1 MGYKN
6 LIFSLFSKRKS
17 SADKEEESA
26 KSREP
31 EEKKKFRLKDL
42 DPDEGFLKEE
52 PGFEGSKESAGM
64 DALI

>member
-31 EEKKKFRLKDL
+31 EEKKKYDRLKKL
-42 DPDEGFLKEE
+42 RICQQYFWEYVQQSEQLQQVHT
-52 PGFEGSKESAGM
+52 
-64 DALI
+64 